1 MDIIFKIFHGKKV
14 NMFLNFFYFAQAI
27 VNEDASGDVIA
38 LRREIQQ
45 LKVLHALDFLTI
57 RPSIYISSLLQYGL
71 QVPGSKVL
79 VALSIAQIS

>member
-1 MDIIFKIFHGKKV
+1 MDIIFKIFHGKKF
-14 NMFLNFFYFAQAI
+14 NLFLIFFYFAQAI

-45 LKVLHALDFLTI
+45 LKVKHTLEFLTI

-71 QVPGSKVL
+71 QVSGSRVL
-79 VALSIAQIS
+79 VALPITQMP